1 MLTQYLYALG
11 SMLPCPIWFW
21 YRWPSATFLL
31 GLFVWSIYN
40 GATYYIDVFGKR
52 FQKEL
57 EQMKKDVA
65 KWQTSPEIFS
75 SPLMTPKAENG
86 ASTPQQGGLDDTSKQ
101 IGHKSRGSIDRI
113 PLLDSQPEATGA
125 DAAAGEGVRARK

>member
-31 GLFVWSIYN
+31 GLFGWSVYN
-40 GATYYIDVFGKR
+40 GATYYIDVFGTR

-65 KWQTSPEIFS
+65 KWQQSPFGAV
-75 SPLMTPKAENG
+75 SPLMTPKAG
-86 ASTPQQGGLDDTSKQ
+86 
-101 IGHKSRGSIDRI
+101 
-113 PLLDSQPEATGA
+113 
-125 DAAAGEGVRARK
+125 DAAVSPAQDSEGKDAGKKQTASENPLDNIPYLE